1 MICKK
6 CGKETSNVF
15 CDNCGINV
23 VWYNKYGYKQDIPTI
38 HKDLDIY
45 YDLEPEDSI
54 EDVLAD
60 IFIPDGSGD

>member
-6 CGKETSNVF
+6 CGKETSNVY

-23 VWYNKYGYKQDIPTI
+23 VWYNKYGYKQDDFSI

-45 YDLEPEDSI
+45 YDINSNNSI
-54 EDVLAD
+54 ESVIQD

>member
-23 VWYNKYGYKQDIPTI
+23 VWYNKYGILQNIDNAKEINELNTTI
-38 HKDLDIY
+38 NNGS
-45 YDLEPEDSI
+45 ESI
-54 EDVLAD
+54 EDVLD

>member
-1 MICKK
+1 MMICKK

-23 VWYNKYGYKQDIPTI
+23 VWYNKYGILQNIDNSDEINELNTTI
-38 HKDLDIY
+38 LNDS
-45 YDLEPEDSI
+45 SI
-54 EDVLAD
+54 EDALD

>member
-23 VWYNKYGYKQDIPTI
+23 VWYNKYGYKQEEFKIQ
-38 HKDLDIY
+38 KDLDIY
-45 YDLEPEDSI
+45 NDVDSI
-54 EDVLAD
+54 EDIITD
-60 IFIPDGSGD
+60 IFVPDGSGD